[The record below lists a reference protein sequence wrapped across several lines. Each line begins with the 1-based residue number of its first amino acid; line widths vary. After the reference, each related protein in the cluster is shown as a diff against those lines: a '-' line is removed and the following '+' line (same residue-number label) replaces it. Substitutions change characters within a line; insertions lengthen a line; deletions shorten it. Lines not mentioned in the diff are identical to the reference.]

1 MHFAPATTMGY
12 QQNVRTWNKIRLGS
26 AEWTCF
32 SHANVEDDDVLA
44 VIEDVG
50 LLEPQHREVGAFSDG
65 LWHST
70 LWNRSKMMALSPPS
84 MV

>member
-1 MHFAPATTMGY
+1 MEQDQVG
-12 QQNVRTWNKIRLGS
+12 LGIKS
-26 AEWTCF
+26 RVELEDAAEWTCF

-44 VIEDVG
+44 VVEDVG

-70 LWNRSKMMALSPPS
+70 LWNRSKMMALSPLS